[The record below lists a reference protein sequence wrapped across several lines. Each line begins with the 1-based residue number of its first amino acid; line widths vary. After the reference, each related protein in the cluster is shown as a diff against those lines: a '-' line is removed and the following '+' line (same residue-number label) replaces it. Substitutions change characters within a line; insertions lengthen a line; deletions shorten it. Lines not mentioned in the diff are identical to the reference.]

1 MIFEKERY
9 IYIDIYIRVD
19 IRLKGWFGL
28 LGFVLTFG
36 VLNYVRLFV
45 KWVCS
50 DSLRGSIT
58 WECFSEP

>member
-1 MIFEKERY
+1 
-9 IYIDIYIRVD
+9 VD

-36 VLNYVRLFV
+36 VLIYVRLFV

-50 DSLRGSIT
+50 DSLKGSIT